1 MNRGGLS
8 PALEAMFRDAPV
20 GLGVLDEHGRFVAVN
35 DALASVSG
43 MTPTEHLGRTLADA
57 VPHRVAPSQP
67 DLHKLVLRVIESGDP
82 VRDLEVSAQPR
93 VALDPPRSWLYSLFR
108 LRDDDPV
115 DPGHGAA
122 VLVGCVVIE
131 VTERRQMERER
142 AAAIGRLALTSRASE
157 LMAGSLE
164 LETTLKSLCELL
176 VPDMADH
183 LFVDL
188 REEGDRLRRVAI
200 RHATGMEV
208 GPHLQRPVGEIVD
221 YAPNHPAMRA
231 LKEGV
236 VLLVPDLANAPGFV
250 PSGRDAQL
258 VQVVSATSVI
268 VMPMMVAG
276 RPIGTVAMLCS
287 GSGRRYDEDD
297 LSLAQDVVSRAA
309 VAVANA
315 VSYEQQRSAAVA
327 LQRSLLPE
335 ALPSV
340 EALDVAW
347 RYLPGTDGTEVG
359 GDWVDVFELPGGRV
373 AMLVGDVMGRG
384 LRAAAVMGQL
394 RTAVRTLAMQDLQ
407 PGDLLTR
414 LDAIVAGM
422 RAEQIVTC
430 VYAIYDPGRGTISVA
445 NAGHLPPVLLIGD
458 GVTLLDDAHAV
469 PLGVGGVGE
478 VAFEQFDKPFP
489 RGGLLAL
496 YTNGLVERP
505 DTDLDENVNEL
516 AQAVVTSIGTLEVR
530 CDEVLARASAVD
542 ARGYDDDVA
551 LLLVRATVDSARTS
565 VIRSFAAAP
574 QSVSAS
580 RKMLADAL
588 RGWSLGDDD
597 ASTTAE
603 LLTSEVM
610 TNAVRYARQ
619 DVEVLIRRG
628 QESLWVE
635 VCDGDTRQPRLR
647 HAEVDDEGGRGLAMV
662 QALSAAWGTRPTL
675 DGKAVWFRLDL

>member
-1 MNRGGLS
+1 MNPGGQIPPLG
-8 PALEAMFRDAPV
+8 AMFRDAPV
-20 GLGVLDEHGRFVAVN
+20 GLGVLDEHGAFVAVN
-35 DALASVSG
+35 DALAGISG
-43 MTPTEHLGRTLADA
+43 MTSAEHLGRTLADA
-57 VPHRVAPSQP
+57 VPLLIAPSQP
-67 DLHKLVLRVIESGDP
+67 DLHRLVLGVVESGEP
-82 VRDLEVSAQPR
+82 VRDLEVASLPEG
-93 VALDPPRSWLYSLFR
+93 ALKPPRSWLYSLFR
-108 LRDDDPV
+108 LRDDDSPESG
-115 DPGHGAA
+115 DGAG
-122 VLVGCVVIE
+122 VRVGCVVIE
-131 VTERRQMERER
+131 VTQRRQVERER

-164 LETTLKSLCELL
+164 METTLKNLCELL

-200 RHATGMEV
+200 RHAAGMEV
-208 GPHLQRPVGEIVD
+208 SPSLQRPVGEIVD

-231 LKEGV
+231 LREGV
-236 VLLVPDLANAPGFV
+236 VRLVPDLANAPGFV
-250 PSGRDAQL
+250 PSGRDDQL
-258 VQVVSATSVI
+258 VQAVGATSVI

-297 LSLAQDVVSRAA
+297 LSLAQDLVSRAA

-373 AMLVGDVMGRG
+373 AMLIGDVMGRG

-394 RTAVRTLAMQDLQ
+394 RTAVRTLAMLDLQ
-407 PGDLLTR
+407 PSDLLTR
-414 LDAIVAGM
+414 LDAIVASM

-430 VYAIYDPGRGTISVA
+430 VYAVYDPGRGTITVA
-445 NAGHLPPVLLIGD
+445 NAGHLPPVLLTGD
-458 GVTLLDDAHAV
+458 GATLLDDAHAV
-469 PLGVGGVGE
+469 PLGVGAVGGVT
-478 VAFEQFDKPFP
+478 FEQFDKPFP
-489 RGGLLAL
+489 RGGVLAL
-496 YTNGLVERP
+496 YTDGLVERP
-505 DTDLDENVNEL
+505 GTDLDENVKDL
-516 AQAVVTSIGTLEVR
+516 ARAVVTSSGTLDVR
-530 CDEVLARASAVD
+530 CDEVLARAPAVD

-551 LLLVRATVDSARTS
+551 LLLVRATVNSALTS
-565 VIRSFAAAP
+565 VIRSFAGAP

-580 RKMLADAL
+580 RRMLADAL
-588 RGWSLGDDD
+588 QHWSLEDGDV
-597 ASTTAE
+597 SSTAE
-603 LLTSEVM
+603 LLTSEVV

-628 QESLWVE
+628 QGSLWVE